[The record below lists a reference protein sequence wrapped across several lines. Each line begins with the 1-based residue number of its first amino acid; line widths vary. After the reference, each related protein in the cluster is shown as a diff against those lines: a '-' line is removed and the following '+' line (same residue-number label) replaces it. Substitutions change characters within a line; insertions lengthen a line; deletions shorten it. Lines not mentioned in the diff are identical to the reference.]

1 MSNLA
6 SPNRPKLGRALS
18 LAALTLTVGLL
29 AAACQEAA
37 PPTAQGG
44 TASPA
49 GSASPVA
56 AKGLKIGSL
65 LPSTGDL
72 ASVGQQMVNAVPM
85 LVETVNQCGGV
96 NGEPVALVSVDD
108 QTDPAAGAEGMTRLA
123 EREKVAGVVGSFA
136 SSVSTAALPIAV
148 RNKVVLI
155 SPGSTS
161 PVFTQQAKDGKYQG
175 YWARTAPPDTY
186 QAQALAKLATE
197 RKLTTASTLVINND
211 YGVGFEREFVKAFD
225 ALGGKVTNEGK
236 PTRYDPKASTVE
248 TEAAAAF
255 SGSPKAV
262 AAVLYADTG
271 SLIVKSAYE
280 QGKSQN
286 TQFLLTDGVYSQ
298 DFVDKVGKGQNGQS
312 ILAGALG
319 TVPGASGK
327 SLAAFTKLWEE
338 KQKRPL
344 VAYAAHAWDAAAIL
358 ALAAQAAKSNSGEAM
373 KDKLRE
379 VTNAPG
385 EEVTD
390 VCKGLE
396 LLRQGKDINY
406 QGASGD
412 VDIDAAGDVVGS
424 YDVWTVEPD
433 GKLKTIGKV
442 SPAKQ

>member
-6 SPNRPKLGRALS
+6 SRPKLGRALS
-18 LAALTLTVGLL
+18 LAALTLSVGLL
-29 AAACQEAA
+29 AAACQEST
-37 PPTAQGG
+37 PPTGQGG

-49 GSASPVA
+49 GSAAPA
-56 AKGLKIGSL
+56 GGLKIGSL

-85 LVETVNQCGGV
+85 LVDAVNQCGGV
-96 NGEPVALVSVDD
+96 NGQPVTLVSVDD

-136 SSVSTAALPIAV
+136 SSVSTAAIPIAV

-161 PVFTQQAKDGKYQG
+161 PVFTQQAKEGKYQG
-175 YWARTAPPDTY
+175 YWARTAPPDIY
-186 QAQALAKLATE
+186 QAQALAKLASE
-197 RKLTTASTLVINND
+197 RNLKTAGTIVINND
-211 YGVGFEREFVKAFD
+211 YGVGFEREFVKSFE
-225 ALGGKVTNEGK
+225 ALGGKVTNK
-236 PTRYDPKASTVE
+236 DRPTRYDPKATTVE
-248 TEAAAAF
+248 AEAAAAF
-255 SGSPKAV
+255 AGNPQVVMAV
-262 AAVLYADTG
+262 MYADTG
-271 SLIVKSAYE
+271 SLIAKSAYE

-286 TQFLLTDGVYSQ
+286 MQFLFTDGVYSQ
-298 DFVDKVGKGQNGQS
+298 DFVDKVGKGQNNRS
-312 ILAGALG
+312 IVAGALG
-319 TVPGASGK
+319 TVPGASGAG
-327 SLAAFTKLWEE
+327 LAAFTKLWEE

-344 VAYAAHAWDAAAIL
+344 VAYAPHAWDAAAIL
-358 ALAAQAAKSNSGEAM
+358 ALAAQAAKSNTGEAM

-385 EEVTD
+385 EVVTD

-442 SPAKQ
+442 NPR